1 MAKKTAMTGKIM
13 QVAGIGAGAGAS
25 VGAEAGEKNTRAGQK
40 WTGSATLNYIQH
52 RMVHNTNVR

>member
-1 MAKKTAMTGKIM
+1 MVFKFFYWFKAFFY
-13 QVAGIGAGAGAS
+13 IGAGAGAS
-25 VGAEAGEKNTRAGQK
+25 VGAGAGEKNTRAGQK